1 MQCRPTHARTYPNCH
16 HTPPQG
22 GFVVKGHNMPRTPK
36 PETATPTGTV
46 QARRKNERARQKQAD
61 ALRAHHA
68 QETLEAQK
76 ATAAR
81 LKNKPSDTRTIAEP
95 DPVAA
100 L

>member
-1 MQCRPTHARTYPNCH
+1 MA
-16 HTPPQG
+16 
-22 GFVVKGHNMPRTPK
+22 RTPK
-36 PETATPTGTV
+36 PEVAQPTGTV
-46 QARRKNERARQKQAD
+46 QARRKAERARQKQAD

-68 QETLEAQK
+68 QETQAAQA

-81 LKNKPSDTRTIAEP
+81 LKNKPEDTRTIAQP